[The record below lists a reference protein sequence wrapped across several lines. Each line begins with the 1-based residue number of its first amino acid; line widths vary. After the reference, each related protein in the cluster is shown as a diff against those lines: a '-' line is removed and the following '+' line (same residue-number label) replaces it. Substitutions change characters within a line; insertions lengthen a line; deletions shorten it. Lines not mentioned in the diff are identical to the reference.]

1 MIQQVLH
8 EDFLPVTTN
17 DIPMLMEFIEKAK
30 YPESNHNIVN
40 MFQWFLQF
48 PLWQFH
54 TENYCLLLGVHK
66 GHLFGYMP
74 LCEKSYFNEAME
86 KMLALFKQYDIPF
99 ELSCFT
105 EDETNAVLG
114 LLPHLSA
121 KAEREA
127 ADYIYETEKL
137 RSLSGKKLQK
147 RRNNYNHFVSE
158 YSNRFSYEDLSLEN
172 IQEVKAYLYT
182 WKRDVSEEYLNYE
195 IQGTD
200 AILDLYGTLPYL
212 GGLIRIDGAVK
223 AFIIVSQ
230 STTEMI
236 QINIEKADP
245 EIRGL
250 YQAIEKEF
258 LERHYL
264 EIPYTNREDDM
275 GLESL
280 RQAKMALNPLY
291 LLEKFR
297 IKEFI

>member
-8 EDFLPVTTN
+8 EDFSPVTTD
-17 DIPMLMEFIEKAK
+17 DIEMLSGFINKAH
-30 YPESNHNIVN
+30 YPESNHNIIN
-40 MFQWFLQF
+40 MFQWFIQF
-48 PLWQFH
+48 PLWQYH
-54 TENYCLLLGVHK
+54 TENYCLLLGIHK

-74 LCEKSYFNEAME
+74 LCEKTYFNEALL
-86 KMLALFKQYDIPF
+86 KMLDLFKQYDIPF

-105 EDETNAVLG
+105 EDETTAALG

-127 ADYIYETEKL
+127 SDYVYETDKL

-147 RRNNYNHFVSE
+147 RRNNYNHFVAE
-158 YSNRFSYEDLSLEN
+158 YAGRYVYEDINEKNLK
-172 IQEVKAYLYT
+172 EVKDYLYT
-182 WKRDVSEEYLNYE
+182 WKREVSEEYLNYE

-200 AILDLYGTLPYL
+200 AILDLYGILPYK
-212 GGLIRIDGAVK
+212 GGLLRIDSQVK

-230 STTEMI
+230 STHNMI

-264 EIPYTNREDDM
+264 DIELSNREDDM

-291 LLEKFR
+291 LLDKYR
-297 IKEFI
+297 IKEFV

>member
-17 DIPMLMEFIEKAK
+17 DIEMLRGFIEKAQ
-30 YPESNHNIVN
+30 YPESNHNLIN
-40 MFQWFLQF
+40 MFQWFVQF

-54 TENYCLLLGVHK
+54 TDNYCLLLGVHK

-74 LCEKSYFNEAME
+74 LCEKRYFIEAME

-105 EDETNAVLG
+105 EEETNTVLG

-121 KAEREA
+121 IAEREA

-137 RSLSGKKLQK
+137 RTLSGKKLQK

-158 YSNRFSYEDLSLEN
+158 YASRFVYEDITVEN
-172 IQEVKAYLYT
+172 LKDVKEYLYT

-200 AILDLYGTLPYL
+200 AILNMFGILPYL
-212 GGLIRIDGAVK
+212 GGLIRIDGKVK

-230 STTEMI
+230 SSKEMI

-258 LERHYL
+258 LERHYVDV
-264 EIPYTNREDDM
+264 PYANREDDM

-291 LLEKFR
+291 LLEKYR
-297 IKEFI
+297 IKEFV